1 MELLGT
7 TTLNYKK
14 SDKQLLSNN
23 CKQKINCKLRILTRK
38 WKLSRCHKNTTYKNY
53 TGKMQNHNMS
63 RYLDLHNSQS
73 EQTSRLLPLA
83 EVCAPDCLSFSSL

>member
-14 SDKQLLSNN
+14 CDKQLLSNN

-38 WKLSRCHKNTTYKNY
+38 WKSSRCHKKHYVQKY
-53 TGKMQNHNMS
+53 TGKMKNHNMS
-63 RYLDLHNSQS
+63 RYLDLHNS
-73 EQTSRLLPLA
+73 
-83 EVCAPDCLSFSSL
+83 